1 MPPKGKVGKAR
12 GAAARAHEKKKRK
25 YTPAAHGDRQ
35 YPWRNGHQHTMAE
48 FWRNH
53 PIFYDKTQQHF
64 KNKDMKKQLVQEL
77 IEQNREE
84 WEKIHTP
91 LPSVTQ
97 VDAHLRNIRTR
108 FVKVMKRKSDAPELT
123 LSYTD
128 QKIYERYQ
136 FLCPHIQRK
145 RKTTTTTTRTPGGDD
160 EGDDD
165 EDDDDDDD
173 DDEDDDDDNDD
184 DDDVQSLQGSQ
195 QPSTSHTHQYKG
207 KGKGKHRGLLTSP
220 IKSSLTYSEDMSEM
234 EILQQAKNLISNI
247 RSPTVSGHERRVR
260 DFSRYM
266 ESEMLRIPESCWDE
280 CSFTIMDVIRGFK
293 TAQHQSH
300 LALSQQ
306 HPYQQNSHGHNN
318 EHH

>member
-1 MPPKGKVGKAR
+1 MPPKSKTDKAR
-12 GAAARAHEKKKRK
+12 WAAARVLEKKKRK

-35 YPWRNGHQHTMAE
+35 YPWRNGHQQTMAE
-48 FWRNH
+48 FWLNH
-53 PIFYDKTQQHF
+53 PVFYDKTQQHF
-64 KNKDMKKQLVQEL
+64 KNKDMKKQLAQEL

-91 LPSVTQ
+91 LPTVTQ

-128 QKIYERYQ
+128 QKIFERYQ

-145 RKTTTTTTRTPGGDD
+145 RKIKARVAHTPGGDD
-160 EGDDD
+160 DEE

-173 DDEDDDDDNDD
+173 DDDNDDEDDDIDD
-184 DDDVQSLQGSQ
+184 QSLQGSQ
-195 QPSTSHTHQYKG
+195 QPSASHTQYQG
-207 KGKGKHRGLLTSP
+207 KGKGKHRGPLLSP
-220 IKSSLTYSEDMSEM
+220 LKSDLTHSDDMCEM

-247 RSPTVSGHERRVR
+247 RTPTVSGHERRVR
-260 DFSRYM
+260 DFSRYI
-266 ESEMLRIPESCWDE
+266 ESEMLRIPESLWDE

-293 TAQHQSH
+293 TAQHQGHVALS
-300 LALSQQ
+300 LSQQ
-306 HPYQQNSHGHNN
+306 HAYQQNSHGHNN
-318 EHH
+318 EHQ